1 MSHTAPKTL
10 SDYRKDID
18 SALEDSFLRRTL
30 DTFAVAYRANREAVF
45 KEVDERGLI
54 KQIADA
60 KDDACKHMEELYEQF
75 RRVAEERGA
84 GKTGLSSKAAFV
96 IILGIFLDHLV
107 VIIPVA
113 LLIHLVGLRTGI
125 IGCSGNLLEGRM
137 LQGRLRDQCHISRT
151 GIMLFVL
158 KSMRIRKMR
167 VDTAKLRCFRI
178 HQIRKATDTAAD
190 CFRNTVCNIVCRFQH
205 QSVERPAHA

>member
-1 MSHTAPKTL
+1 MTLTVSLVFSIYMKLHTDQRAAIL
-10 SDYRKDID
+10 LCI
-18 SALEDSFLRRTL
+18 
-30 DTFAVAYRANREAVF
+30 AYKRIQ
-45 KEVDERGLI
+45 GI
-54 KQIADA
+54 T
-60 KDDACKHMEELYEQF
+60 
-75 RRVAEERGA
+75 

-107 VIIPVA
+107 VIVPVA
-113 LLIHLVGLRTGI
+113 LLIHLVGLRAGI

-167 VDTAKLRCFRI
+167 VDTAKLRCFRV
-178 HQIRKATDTAAD
+178 HQIRKTTDAAAD

>member
-1 MSHTAPKTL
+1 MGPGHG
-10 SDYRKDID
+10 
-18 SALEDSFLRRTL
+18 ALVGRYGHILE
-30 DTFAVAYRANREAVF
+30 VF
-45 KEVDERGLI
+45 KGIIQHGVALTVSLVFSIYMKLHTDQRAAILLC
-54 KQIADA
+54 IAYKRIQGIA
-60 KDDACKHMEELYEQF
+60 
-75 RRVAEERGA
+75 R
-84 GKTGLSSKAAFV
+84 KTGLSSKTAFV
-96 IILGIFLDHLV
+96 IILGILLDHLV